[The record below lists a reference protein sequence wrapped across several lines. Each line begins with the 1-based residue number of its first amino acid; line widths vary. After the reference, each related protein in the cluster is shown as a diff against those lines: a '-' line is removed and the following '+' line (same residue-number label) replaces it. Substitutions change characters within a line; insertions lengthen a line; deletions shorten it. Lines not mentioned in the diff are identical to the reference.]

1 MAFSRFG
8 GSIMH
13 NQQLY
18 TAARSVLPAIMGVLG
33 MGEPTAL

>member
-1 MAFSRFG
+1 M
-8 GSIMH
+8 

-18 TAARSVLPAIMGVLG
+18 TAARSVLPTMILMGVLG